1 MKRWMVFVIA
11 TAAATA
17 VACGGGGG
25 GNGDT
30 TGQPDVIIGGD
41 KGQDNYVPTDH
52 YVPPDNYVPPD
63 TKVEVYDIGPPPD
76 KGPDQGPVE
85 DQGPIE
91 DQGPVED
98 IQVPPD
104 CGNGTCGAD
113 ENQCN
118 CPQDC
123 GACAGCCSAGT
134 CVAGTDN
141 AACGVGGAACQN
153 CLAGG
158 MACQNGTCI
167 PTLDEGSCKAYYFCT
182 KGCPQQPQGQACIQE
197 CQGKLSQQGM
207 QDVQNLQNCLQ
218 QNGCLDKPT
227 DEELSKCLE
236 DFCIEP
242 YFRCFSGTLYQSCS
256 TLIDC
261 LVSCPDDN
269 PNTPEVNEQSECI
282 GNCWSEATF
291 DAQMDLQNLINCA
304 NKQCEAQCQD
314 PESAAC
320 NTCWN
325 QVLGPGGACE
335 SFNDKCMEYGP
346 EGCYYLLTCLN
357 GCPAD
362 DQQCQQNCV
371 NQTSK
376 NGLALYN
383 AIYDCIMQACPVC
396 ETNPQDPA
404 CDTCFQ
410 AAQQQG
416 GACAGAL
423 QTCLDDRPY
432 GTKKCGEVFQCVMAC
447 PDQQCV
453 QDCFLSGT
461 KTANDLYDAMITCA
475 LDACPSCATNPP
487 GADCNTCFDGALQD
501 AAKCKAQYDACM
513 ADQAAQ

>member
-25 GNGDT
+25 GGGGDT
-30 TGQPDVIIGGD
+30 TGKPDVIVGGD
-41 KGQDNYVPTDH
+41 TSQDH
-52 YVPPDNYVPPD
+52 YVPPD
-63 TKVEVYDIGPPPD
+63 TKVEVYDIGPPPID
-76 KGPDQGPVE
+76 HGPGTDPGPVE
-85 DQGPIE
+85 DNGGVVDNGP
-91 DQGPVED
+91 GND
-98 IQVPPD
+98 IQVPPG
-104 CGNGTCGAD
+104 CGDQTCGAG

-123 GACAGCCSAGT
+123 GACAGCCDAGQ

-141 AACGVGGAACQN
+141 AACGSGGAACQN
-153 CLAGG
+153 CTAQS
-158 MACQNGTCI
+158 MTCQNQACLPSEI
-167 PTLDEGSCKAYYFCT
+167 DEGSCKAYYLCANA
-182 KGCPQQPQGQACIQE
+182 CPPLPQGQACVQE
-197 CQGKLSQQGM
+197 CQSKLSPQGM

-227 DEELSKCLE
+227 DEEFAKCLE
-236 DFCIEP
+236 DYCIEP
-242 YFRCFSGTLYQSCS
+242 YFHCFSGNLYQSCS
-256 TLIDC
+256 ALLDC
-261 LVSCPDDN
+261 LVACPEDN
-269 PNTPEVNEQSECI
+269 PTTQNVNEQNECI

-304 NKQCEAQCQD
+304 NQQCASQCANPQ
-314 PESAAC
+314 SAEC

-335 SFNDKCMEYGP
+335 SYNDKCTEYGP

-357 GCPAD
+357 GCPQGD
-362 DQQCQQNCV
+362 KQCQQNCV

-396 ETNPQDPA
+396 NTQPDSPD

-423 QTCLDDRPY
+423 QTCMDDRPY
-432 GTKKCGEVFQCVMAC
+432 GDKKCGEVFQCVMAC

-475 LDACPSCATNPP
+475 LDACPSCSTNPP
-487 GADCNTCFDGALQD
+487 GEDCNTCIDSALQD
-501 AAKCKAQYDACM
+501 AAKCKTQYDACQ